1 MAKIIEMPKLSD
13 TMETG
18 TLARWL
24 KKEGDPVEI
33 GDMLA
38 EVETDK
44 ATMELECF
52 EEGILLKQ
60 YVPEGAQV
68 PIGGAVCAIGEK
80 GESAPDVGGS
90 SATATTETQEAPEKP
105 KETKPEPAPVE
116 VSIENAPE
124 TTTDK
129 RIKASPLAKKLAAEK
144 GVDLTRLEG
153 SGPNGRIVKKDVL
166 NAAENPPAPV
176 SKATPTGS
184 APAITFASLEDKEIK
199 VSTMRGTIAK
209 RLLESKN
216 TIPHFYLQAELDIG
230 PLLKLREGINAGL
243 AGVSAEQGGTKFTVN
258 DFILKAATEALHRVP
273 AANSSWQGD
282 KIVQYGSVHMAFA
295 VAIEEGLVT
304 PTIRNAEAKSLR
316 QISTEAKELIVKAR
330 DKKLTP
336 NEMSGSTFTI
346 TNLGMYGLDAFFGI
360 INPPN
365 GAILSIG
372 ATVKK
377 PVVDAN
383 DNIVV
388 GQRMKVGLS
397 CDHRVVDGAVGAQ
410 FLATFKQLIETPSLM
425 LI

>member
-80 GESAPDVGGS
+80 GERAPDAGGS
-90 SATATTETQEAPEKP
+90 DAAPTAEKPAEPEK
-105 KETKPEPAPVE
+105 KQDTKPEPTQTQE
-116 VSIENAPE
+116 KPE
-124 TTTDK
+124 KPQETVTDE

-144 GVDLTRLEG
+144 GVDLSRLEG

-166 NAAENPPAPV
+166 SAAENPP
-176 SKATPTGS
+176 TPAAKT

-230 PLLKLREGINAGL
+230 PLLKLRESINAGL
-243 AGVSAEQGGTKFTVN
+243 AGISAEQGSTKFTVN
-258 DFILKAATEALHRVP
+258 DFILKAATEALRRVP

-316 QISTEAKELIVKAR
+316 QISAEAKELIGKAR

-410 FLATFKQLIETPSLM
+410 FLAAFKQLIETPSLM